1 MDNDHDHE
9 DEDQHARPS
18 HVQDLRRSRVV
29 VPSRSQIDWDRKQK
43 DLDRTPRTQQK
54 VVKPHDWNESQKSS
68 QSWSEAQEAMRR
80 RRDAQVK
87 MPDRVPPVYF
97 VAIAVIGGI
106 FGALR
111 GLNYGV
117 WPFNGEWL
125 GGVTGA
131 LAGVVMGLLGGSIII
146 LVIQEIIATMSSN
159 RKRR

>member
-1 MDNDHDHE
+1 MDNNHDHE

-18 HVQDLRRSRVV
+18 HVRDLRRGRVV
-29 VPSRSQIDWDRKQK
+29 IPSRSQIDWARKQK
-43 DLDRTPRTQQK
+43 NLDRTPRTQQK
-54 VVKPHDWNESQKSS
+54 VVKPHDWNRSQQNWDGTQTNLS
-68 QSWSEAQEAMRR
+68 RR
-80 RRDAQVK
+80 RRDTEVK

-97 VAIAVIGGI
+97 VTIAVIGGI

-117 WPFNGEWL
+117 WPFNGGWL

-131 LAGVVMGLLGGSIII
+131 LAGVVMGLLGGSVII
-146 LVIQEIIATMSSN
+146 LVIQEVVANMSTN

>member
-1 MDNDHDHE
+1 
-9 DEDQHARPS
+9 
-18 HVQDLRRSRVV
+18 
-29 VPSRSQIDWDRKQK
+29 
-43 DLDRTPRTQQK
+43 
-54 VVKPHDWNESQKSS
+54 
-68 QSWSEAQEAMRR
+68 
-80 RRDAQVK
+80 

-117 WPFNGEWL
+117 WPFNGGWL

-131 LAGVVMGLLGGSIII
+131 LAGVVMGLLGGSVII
-146 LVIQEIIATMSSN
+146 LVIQEVVANMSTN